1 LILITVGTQLP
12 FDRLVKAL
20 DEMAPNISVP
30 MFAQIGK
37 GEYKP
42 SNFEWVET
50 IAPLE
55 MDGVFARTSL
65 IVSHAGTG
73 TVLAAKRF
81 KKPIILFPRRAAF
94 GEHRNDHQLAT
105 AGQLD
110 GRPGIRVA
118 YTEAQLGE
126 LIAQPPAEMTDA
138 GTAAAP
144 AAKLVDYLRSVIG

>member
-1 LILITVGTQLP
+1 MILITVGTQLP
-12 FDRLVKAL
+12 FNRLVKAL
-20 DEMAPNISVP
+20 DEMAPSISTP

-42 SNFEWVET
+42 HNFEWVET

-105 AGQLD
+105 AGQLN

-118 YTEAQLGE
+118 YTETELAE
-126 LIAQPPAEMTDA
+126 LIACPRAETTES
-138 GTAAAP
+138 GPTIAP

>member
-1 LILITVGTQLP
+1 MILVTVGTQLP

-20 DEMAPNISVP
+20 DDIAADLSIPV
-30 MFAQIGK
+30 FAQIGK

-42 SNFEWVET
+42 RNFEWVEA

-55 MDGVFARTSL
+55 MDGLISRTSL

-73 TVLAAKRF
+73 TVLTAKRF

-118 YTEAQLGE
+118 YTETELGE
-126 LIAQPPAEMTDA
+126 LIAHPPAEITELSL
-138 GTAAAP
+138 TAAP
-144 AAKLVDYLRSVIG
+144 ASKLVDYLRSVIG